1 MKPTRADEPKPTY
14 DHPAAWSED
23 RLLRECDFRQG
34 RGKGPGGQHR
44 NKVETLVMVTHT
56 PSGVTGQAG
65 ERRVMT
71 ENRKVAIRRLR
82 INLALEVRRT
92 PTHQPSELWQSRRT
106 APARGNPNRK
116 DPDPLMRELG
126 VKLPDP
132 EVSPTGG
139 GRISCNPSHPD
150 YPALLAE
157 AIDHLAAANWS
168 AKTAAFQ
175 LGVSQSQLIKLIA
188 KEQHA
193 LEHVNRERTSRGK
206 HAYRT

>member
-1 MKPTRADEPKPTY
+1 MTTAPDQHSY
-14 DHPAAWSED
+14 DHPAAWPEE

-44 NKVETLVMVTHT
+44 NKVETLVMVTHVPT
-56 PSGVTGQAG
+56 GVTGQAG

-71 ENRKVAIRRLR
+71 ENRRNAIRRLR
-82 INLALEVRRT
+82 INLAMEVRRT
-92 PTHQPSELWQSRRT
+92 PAAAPSPLWLSRCE
-106 APARGNPNRK
+106 APARGNPFRK

-126 VKLPDP
+126 VRLPDP

-139 GRISCNPSHPD
+139 GRIVCNPSHDD

-157 AIDHLAAANWS
+157 ALDHIAVADWS
-168 AKTAAFQ
+168 ARTAALQ

-188 KEQHA
+188 REPHA

-206 HAYRT
+206 HAYRA